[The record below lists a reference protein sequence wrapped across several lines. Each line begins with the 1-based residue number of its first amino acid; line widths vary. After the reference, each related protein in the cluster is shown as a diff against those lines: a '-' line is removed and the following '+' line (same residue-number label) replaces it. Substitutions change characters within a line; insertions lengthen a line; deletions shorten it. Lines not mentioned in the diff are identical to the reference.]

1 MDFKDPKNK
10 VYLQK
15 AISSL
20 SEDYSNM
27 LISMTNHDDSNYK
40 KAALLYYW
48 LRDYRN
54 YVKNESK
61 FNSIFTPPFRRGNIV
76 NINFGFNLGSELGG
90 LHYAIVISDSK
101 PSNPMLIVAPMTSLK
116 PRHQLNSCE
125 IFIDNQLFLQLK
137 GKQDALVQTLKHQR
151 ATFIDKE
158 TNSTVDD
165 IVSKLD
171 QLQKIKRQIQKLKN
185 GSIINISQIRAI
197 SKMRVIDP
205 KSSIDVFYNVSV
217 SSDVLNKID
226 NKIKQFFTNPNKR

>member
-20 SEDYSNM
+20 SKDYSNM
-27 LISMTNHDDSNYK
+27 LISMTNQDDSNYK
-40 KAALLYYW
+40 RAALLYYW

-54 YVKNESK
+54 YVKNEPK
-61 FNSIFTPPFRRGNIV
+61 FNSVYTPPFRRGNIA

-90 LHYAIVISDSK
+90 LHYAIVISDSR
-101 PSNPMLIVAPMTSLK
+101 PTNPMLIVAPMTSFK
-116 PRHQLNSCE
+116 PSHQLNDCE

-151 ATFIDKE
+151 ATSIDNE
-158 TNSTVDD
+158 SDD
-165 IVSKLD
+165 INSKLD
-171 QLQKIKRQIQKLKN
+171 QLQKIKKQIQKLKN
-185 GSIINISQIRAI
+185 GSIINISQICAI

-205 KSSIDVFYNVSV
+205 QSPLDVFYNISV
-217 SSDVLNKID
+217 SSDVLDKID
-226 NKIKQFFTNPNKR
+226 NKIKQFFMNPNKP

>member
-20 SEDYSNM
+20 SKDYSNM
-27 LISMTNHDDSNYK
+27 LISMTNQDDSNYK
-40 KAALLYYW
+40 RAALLYYW

-54 YVKNESK
+54 YVKNEPK
-61 FNSIFTPPFRRGNIV
+61 FNSVYTPPFRRGNIA

-90 LHYAIVISDSK
+90 LHYAIVISDSR
-101 PSNPMLIVAPMTSLK
+101 PTNPMLIVAPMTSFK
-116 PRHQLNSCE
+116 PSHQLNDCE

-151 ATFIDKE
+151 ATSIDSE
-158 TNSTVDD
+158 SDD
-165 IVSKLD
+165 INSKLD
-171 QLQKIKRQIQKLKN
+171 QLQKIKKQIQKLKN
-185 GSIINISQIRAI
+185 GSIINISQICAI

-205 KSSIDVFYNVSV
+205 QSPIDVFYNISV
-217 SSDVLNKID
+217 SSDVLDKID
-226 NKIKQFFTNPNKR
+226 NKIKQFFTNPNKL

>member
-20 SEDYSNM
+20 SKDYSNM
-27 LISMTNHDDSNYK
+27 LISMTNQDDSNYK
-40 KAALLYYW
+40 RAALLYYW

-54 YVKNESK
+54 YVKNEPK
-61 FNSIFTPPFRRGNIV
+61 FNSVYTPPFRRGNIA

-90 LHYAIVISDSK
+90 LHYAIVISDSR
-101 PSNPMLIVAPMTSLK
+101 PTNPMLIVAPMTSFK
-116 PRHQLNSCE
+116 PSHQLNDSE

-151 ATFIDKE
+151 ATSIDSE
-158 TNSTVDD
+158 SDD
-165 IVSKLD
+165 INSKLD
-171 QLQKIKRQIQKLKN
+171 QLQKIKKQIQKLKN
-185 GSIINISQIRAI
+185 GSIINISQICAI

-205 KSSIDVFYNVSV
+205 QSPLDVFYNISV
-217 SSDVLNKID
+217 SSDVLDKID
-226 NKIKQFFTNPNKR
+226 NKIKQFFMNPNKP

>member
-20 SEDYSNM
+20 SKDYSNM
-27 LISMTNHDDSNYK
+27 LISMTNQDDSNYK
-40 KAALLYYW
+40 RAALLYYW

-54 YVKNESK
+54 YVKNEPK
-61 FNSIFTPPFRRGNIV
+61 FNSVYTPPFRRGNIA

-90 LHYAIVISDSK
+90 LHYAIVISDSR
-101 PSNPMLIVAPMTSLK
+101 PTNPMLIVAPMTSFK
-116 PRHQLNSCE
+116 PSHQLNDCE

-151 ATFIDKE
+151 ATSIDSE
-158 TNSTVDD
+158 SDD
-165 IVSKLD
+165 INSKLD
-171 QLQKIKRQIQKLKN
+171 QLQKIKKQIQKLKN
-185 GSIINISQIRAI
+185 GSIINISQICAI

-205 KSSIDVFYNVSV
+205 QSPLDVFYNISV
-217 SSDVLNKID
+217 SSDVLDKID
-226 NKIKQFFTNPNKR
+226 YKIKQFFMNPNKP

>member
-1 MDFKDPKNK
+1 M
-10 VYLQK
+10 
-15 AISSL
+15 
-20 SEDYSNM
+20 
-27 LISMTNHDDSNYK
+27 
-40 KAALLYYW
+40 
-48 LRDYRN
+48 
-54 YVKNESK
+54 
-61 FNSIFTPPFRRGNIV
+61 
-76 NINFGFNLGSELGG
+76 
-90 LHYAIVISDSK
+90 HYAIVISDSK
-101 PSNPMLIVAPMTSLK
+101 PSNSMLIVAPMTSLK
-116 PRHQLNSCE
+116 PHHQLNSCE